1 MNAKSKFWYKYDK
14 KIIGIKKEIIRFF
27 RLVKTT

>member
-14 KIIGIKKEIIRFF
+14 KIIRIKKEIIRFF

>member
-1 MNAKSKFWYKYDK
+1 MQNLNFDTNMIK
-14 KIIGIKKEIIRFF
+14 KIIRIKKEIIRFF